1 MLFAFSTWTRAESGD
16 QTCLPKPVS
25 RFRHEDVEAGFERR
39 RCLFRVRE
47 AVSDVGAGGWTVLP
61 PLPRSGEWAKQ
72 WHTRP
77 APSVLCQIAYTHI
90 SSRVVEKVSAGCVLP
105 TTFTNILL
113 PNITKMWNYRA
124 FFIALFLSAVS
135 VTDILAYVEVFYLF
149 LITCVFVNNEI
160 WFPVRHSLS
169 LLSLMETHKFPSPS

>member
-1 MLFAFSTWTRAESGD
+1 MLVLGAGRCCLLFPVAESGRNSD
-16 QTCLPKPVS
+16 TLVPPPPCSVRLP
-25 RFRHEDVEAGFERR
+25 
-39 RCLFRVRE
+39 
-47 AVSDVGAGGWTVLP
+47 T
-61 PLPRSGEWAKQ
+61 
-72 WHTRP
+72 HT
-77 APSVLCQIAYTHI
+77 SHI